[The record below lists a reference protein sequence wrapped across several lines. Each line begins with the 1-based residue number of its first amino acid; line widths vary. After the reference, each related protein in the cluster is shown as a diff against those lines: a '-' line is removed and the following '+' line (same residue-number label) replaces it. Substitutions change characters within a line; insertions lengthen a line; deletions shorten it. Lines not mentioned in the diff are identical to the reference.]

1 MNSLAKSPLFA
12 GLTSEELQNILD
24 THTVHSFNK
33 GEIIFHA
40 MQKAQ
45 QLAII
50 LDGKVEAQKTF
61 PNGNHINVSIFQQGE
76 MIGTASVFSQSP
88 YPCDIVALSKVS
100 LLILHKNDLLS
111 LMQSNITI
119 LENITCE
126 LAIKTYKLQQRLE
139 LLSYSGIA
147 EKLAFWLLMQQRQ
160 TGKSRITIPRSV
172 SNLATFMNVSR
183 TSLHRELARLSSQ
196 RIIAY
201 SPPYIDILDED
212 GLLEILE

>member
-1 MNSLAKSPLFA
+1 MNSLSKSPLFA

-50 LDGKVEAQKTF
+50 LEGKVEVQKSF
-61 PNGNHINVSIFQQGE
+61 PNGNHINVSIFQQGD

-100 LLILHKNDLLS
+100 LLMLQKNDLLS

-119 LENITCE
+119 LENFTCE
-126 LAIKTYKLQQRLE
+126 LSTKTYKLQQRLE

-201 SPPYIDILDED
+201 SPPYIDILDEEA
-212 GLLEILE
+212 LLEILE

>member
-12 GLTSEELQNILD
+12 GLTSEELQYILD

-50 LDGKVEAQKTF
+50 LEGKVEVQKSF
-61 PNGNHINVSIFQQGE
+61 PNGNHINVSIFQQGD

-126 LAIKTYKLQQRLE
+126 LSIKTYKLQQRLE
-139 LLSYSGIA
+139 LFHTVVSPKSLRFGYLCSSA
-147 EKLAFWLLMQQRQ
+147 KLA
-160 TGKSRITIPRSV
+160 K
-172 SNLATFMNVSR
+172 A
-183 TSLHRELARLSSQ
+183 E
-196 RIIAY
+196 
-201 SPPYIDILDED
+201 
-212 GLLEILE
+212 